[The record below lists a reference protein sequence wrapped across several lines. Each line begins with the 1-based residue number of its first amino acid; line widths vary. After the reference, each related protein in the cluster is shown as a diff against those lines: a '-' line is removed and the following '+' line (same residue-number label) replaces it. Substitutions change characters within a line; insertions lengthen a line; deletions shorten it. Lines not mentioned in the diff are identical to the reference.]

1 MTTKAKTESP
11 LRLIATDIIAANH
24 NNPRS
29 DLGDLSDLTASILTH
44 GIIQPILVRR
54 VEDGYECVAGS
65 RRLAVAKAVGMG
77 TVPCHLVEANDM
89 VAHELALAE
98 NVVRRD
104 MSVLDEIH
112 AVDKMA
118 ANGDSHAEIAARF
131 GRTPRWVASRVRIA
145 AMPEAVHDRIGDGR
159 IGIAAAEELAKL
171 RDATTLIQIAEEAA
185 EDELSLEQV
194 RRRVADAL
202 RDIGESPFAGAGS
215 ECAKCMMRSD
225 RQADL
230 FGDDNATVR
239 CSDAS
244 CWAQKRDTWIAKTEK
259 SLRAEGHL
267 PKPEYVSNHQFDN
280 CYGSILD
287 ENREEEAEQIAELK
301 EAGVKPRFRI
311 DKETFEVILR
321 YDWGDMPEKIV
332 KTASGDDADE
342 VEEASNEDYAELNK
356 GREPN
361 NDGSG
366 TYNEVVSKIETR
378 DDDDEMEDADDKSR
392 PESPWQRRSRE
403 KNAIADAVQAH
414 APITDY
420 PELLQLAAEVVR
432 RNIGASRMDKL
443 IDSEPQ
449 KGVVGLD
456 HLAVIRAFIAD
467 MAMEFYANDESDAE
481 DRIMWREFV
490 TRAGLESIVEEAA
503 K

>member
-1 MTTKAKTESP
+1 MTTKAKTESI
-11 LRLIATDIIAANH
+11 LRLIATDIIVANP

-29 DLGDLSDLTASILTH
+29 DLGDLSELTASILTH

-65 RRLAVAKAVGMG
+65 RRLAVAKAIGMG

-145 AMPEAVHDRIGDGR
+145 AMPETVHDRIGDGR

-259 SLRAEGHL
+259 SLRADRHL
-267 PKPEYVSNHQFDN
+267 PKPEYVSNYQFDN

-332 KTASGDDADE
+332 KTVSGDD
-342 VEEASNEDYAELNK
+342 ELETDDDH
-356 GREPN
+356 EPN
-361 NDGSG
+361 NDDSE
-366 TYNEVVSKIETR
+366 TNNEVGSEIETS
-378 DDDDEMEDADDKSR
+378 DDDDKIEDADDKSR

-403 KNAIADAVQAH
+403 RNAIADAVQAH

-420 PELLQLAAEVVR
+420 PELLQLAAEMVR
-432 RNIGASRMDKL
+432 RNIASRMDKL
-443 IDSEPQ
+443 IDSESP

-481 DRIMWREFV
+481 ERIMWREFV
-490 TRAGLESIVEEAA
+490 TRAGLESIVEESA